1 MIQPEILQ
9 KWQKEQLDVASKCR
23 ILQDD
28 IFSRIPFPSSTE
40 NTTTEFCQIN
50 CCTKDKLF
58 GGVDVSFGPNNKA
71 IAVYVILKN
80 LQVIYED
87 ELLYELKVPY
97 QSSYLAFREIDPIVS
112 LIEKQKLEKPEITPE
127 CILVDGNGILHERRA
142 GLATFVGVRTGI
154 ATIGVGK
161 SMYCTEG
168 LSCESVDQSIHS
180 VVEKLLLV
188 SKHLHQDEN
197 IAEEDVE
204 GRLFLSTFRIS
215 SNDSKEG
222 ETNSYSTDLKILLD
236 QIEKY
241 VKYDGIASYLETTE
255 KEVIGAVLIGHGGKI
270 TKKHPRQ
277 RTKIPIYISIGHM
290 ISLQDAIGICASLSV
305 AKIPEPVR
313 QADLRGRKMW
323 REQVLILV

>member
-1 MIQPEILQ
+1 MIEQEILE
-9 KWQKEQLDVASKCR
+9 KWQKEQLDVASKCK

-28 IFSRIPFPSSTE
+28 ISSRIQFPSSTE

-58 GGVDVSFGPNNKA
+58 GGVDVSFGPNNKG

-80 LQVIYED
+80 LEVIYED

-112 LIEKQKLEKPEITPE
+112 LIEKQKLEKPELTPE

-168 LSCESVDQSIHS
+168 LSCDSVDQSIHL
-180 VVEKLLLV
+180 VLEELLLALT
-188 SKHLHQDEN
+188 HLHQEEEN
-197 IAEEDVE
+197 IAEEYVD

-215 SNDSKEG
+215 SENSKEG
-222 ETNSYSTDLKILLD
+222 ETNSSSTDMKNLLD
-236 QIEKY
+236 QIETLT
-241 VKYDGIASYLETTE
+241 KYDGIASYLETTE

-270 TKKHPRQ
+270 TKKYPRQ
-277 RTKIPIYISIGHM
+277 RTKIPIYVSIGHM
-290 ISLQDAIGICASLSV
+290 ISLQDAIGICASLSL
-305 AKIPEPVR
+305 AKVPEPVR
-313 QADLRGRKMW
+313 QADLRGREMW
-323 REQVLILV
+323 RNQS

>member
-1 MIQPEILQ
+1 MIQQEILQ
-9 KWQKEQLDVASKCR
+9 KWQKEQLYVASKCK

-28 IFSRIPFPSSTE
+28 ISSRIPFPSSTK

-58 GGVDVSFGPNNKA
+58 GGVDVSFGADNKA

-80 LQVIYED
+80 LEVIYED

-112 LIEKQKLEKPEITPE
+112 LIEKQKLEKPKITPQY
-127 CILVDGNGILHERRA
+127 ILVDGNGILHERRA

-180 VVEKLLLV
+180 VVEKLLLEL
-188 SKHLHQDEN
+188 KHLHQDEN
-197 IAEEDVE
+197 IAEEDVD
-204 GRLFLSTFRIS
+204 GRLFLSTFRTS
-215 SNDSKEG
+215 SDNLKDG
-222 ETNSYSTDLKILLD
+222 EANSSSTDLKILLD
-236 QIEKY
+236 QIGKY

-270 TKKHPRQ
+270 TKKYPRQ
-277 RTKIPIYISIGHM
+277 RTKIPIYVSIGHM
-290 ISLQDAIGICASLSV
+290 ISLQNAIGICASLSI

-313 QADLRGRKMW
+313 QADLRGREMW
-323 REQVLILV
+323 RNIS